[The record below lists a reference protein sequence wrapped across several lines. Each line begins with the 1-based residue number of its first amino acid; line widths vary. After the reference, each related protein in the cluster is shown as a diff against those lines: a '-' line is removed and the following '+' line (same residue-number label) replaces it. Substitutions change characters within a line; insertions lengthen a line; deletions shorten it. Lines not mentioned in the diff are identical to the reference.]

1 MKKPNDNVSMEMP
14 SGLSLSPSQDQAIN
28 RILNDLMEKCPA
40 QFILLAELSG
50 QLISYHGE
58 RGKTDLNALGALVA
72 GDLAASQEIA
82 HITNQYQHAQLIL
95 REGPETTAFIS
106 EAGHQMVL
114 YVRIHKEVPIGWA
127 RLVIREVSRTL
138 VEVMSMPAEEVE
150 KLNLDLSEE
159 KLNALIDGNLDSIW
173 HE

>member
-1 MKKPNDNVSMEMP
+1 MKKTKDNIPMEMP

-28 RILNDLMEKCPA
+28 RILSDLLDKCPA

-50 QLISYHGE
+50 QLISFHGE
-58 RGKTDLNALGALVA
+58 KGKTDLDALGALIA

-82 HITNQYQHAQLIL
+82 HLTDQYQHAQLIL
-95 REGPETTAFIS
+95 REGPETTSFIS
-106 EAGHQMVL
+106 EVGHQMVL
-114 YVRIHKEVPIGWA
+114 YVRINKDVPIGWA

-138 VEVMSMPAEEVE
+138 AEVMSMPPEEVE
-150 KLNLDLSEE
+150 KLDLDLSEE
-159 KLNALIDGNLDSIW
+159 KLSALIDGNLDSIW